1 MQKID
6 GKLKFSPSDLI
17 TFMDSKFDSWMD
29 RWKVEFPAEVK
40 ADEPDESHALLQKLG
55 NRHEDNFLEKLKA
68 EGVDVAEIA
77 VASTEVAELET
88 IKAMRNGRK
97 VIYQGVLSSGSFSG
111 RTDFLYKVDGASN
124 LGDFH
129 YEVWDTKLAKKAK
142 PYFVIQLCCYAEM
155 LETIQGMVPK
165 SISII
170 LGDLSQ
176 KSFLTNDYISFYRQL
191 KKTFLNFHES
201 FSKDL
206 PPEDCTPGTFSKWK
220 DYGRA
225 FLTDRDDLS
234 LIANIRK
241 VQIQKLKAAG
251 LNKTAELASSAS
263 TSVTKMAPETFQ
275 TLKSQARLQLQTLRE
290 HKTAYEFLPAVAHK
304 GFYLLPP
311 ASPGDVYFD
320 MEGYPHIEDGLEYL
334 FGAVYKSDGK
344 IRFKD
349 WWAHDR
355 KEEKVA
361 FEAFI
366 DWVYARWQE
375 DPGMHVY
382 HYAPYEV
389 SAARRLA
396 GRHATRINEVD
407 ELLRHEV
414 FVDFFQIV
422 RQGLQVGEPSYSI
435 KNVEHLYRDKRA
447 GSVSKATDSVVFYE
461 KWLETPD
468 GDDWQQSALL
478 SSIRDYNEEDCMSTY
493 QLGEWLREVRG
504 DLSYDDSLIRKAVVD
519 ADPDQATNNGTAAAT
534 LALEL
539 INEAE
544 QLEEA
549 EEKRVKQLV
558 AGLLEFHVRE
568 QKPFWW
574 EYFDRRKSSPDEL
587 FDDPNC
593 LANLKRTAKPPF
605 KINKSSSK
613 INKSTSQMFE
623 YEFAPDQETKIQ
635 EGDNCRFL
643 FDSKTNVHVETIDRA
658 TGKIV
663 LKLGPSAQ
671 APSSIECIVLHDYVN
686 PRAIS
691 DSIYRTV
698 VRARANGYF
707 TGALHDL
714 LYKQE
719 PKISG
724 RETGKPITQSSDLN
738 EIIDAIS
745 KMENSTLCIQG
756 PPGCGK
762 SYTASHAI
770 VALLKQG
777 KRVGITS
784 NSHKVIE
791 HLLEKVAEEARSAE
805 VKVKGAKIAGLEPQP
820 GKSYLKFGIEYV
832 KDTKAFRQKK
842 SKDYNLL
849 GGTAWFYSDENCEGL
864 LDYLFVD
871 EAGQV
876 CLANVVGMS
885 HASKNIVLIGDQ
897 MQLEQP
903 IRGSHP
909 GETGQSALE
918 YLIQDHATVPPNLG
932 IFLGVTHRMH
942 PELCKLIS
950 SAVYESRLTH
960 ATENERQM
968 LVPGPAVKEKF
979 AKTSGLIWVP
989 VTHFGNTQSSKEEV
1003 EVIAEIVKDLL
1014 NCSVID
1020 KHGAE
1025 HKVVLE
1031 RDIIIVAPYNMQ
1043 VSLIAQRIPGVQ
1055 VASVDKFQGREAP
1068 IVILSMCASDG
1079 GSSPRGANF
1088 LFNKS
1093 RLNVAISRAQTL
1105 AFVVGHPELVKT
1117 SCSTLPQMHQLNLF
1131 CQIVEAGNIEQC
1143 NVKEVAKVLI

>member
-29 RWKVEFPAEVK
+29 RWKVEFPAELK
-40 ADEPDESHALLQKLG
+40 ADEADESHVLLQKLG
-55 NRHEDNFLEKLKA
+55 NRHEDNFLQKLKA
-68 EGVDVAEIA
+68 DGVDVAEIA
-77 VASTEVAELET
+77 VASAEVSELET
-88 IKAMRNGRK
+88 IKAMRDGRQ
-97 VIYQGVLSSGSFSG
+97 VIYQGVLSCGSFSG
-111 RTDFLYKVDGASN
+111 RTDFLCKVDGASD
-124 LGDFH
+124 LGEFH

-155 LETIQGMVPK
+155 LQTIQGMVPK

-176 KSFLTNDYISFYRQL
+176 KSFLTNDYISYYRQL
-191 KKTFLNFHES
+191 KNTFLNFHES
-201 FSKDL
+201 FSKEI
-206 PPEDCTPGTFSKWK
+206 PPEDCSPGTFSKWK
-220 DYGRA
+220 TFGEA
-225 FLTDRDDLS
+225 FLTETDDLS

-251 LNKTAELASSAS
+251 LNKTAEVATSRL
-263 TSVTKMAPETFQ
+263 TSVPKMAPETFQ
-275 TLKSQARLQLQTLRE
+275 TIKSQARLQLQTLRE
-290 HKTAYEFLPAVAHK
+290 HKTAYEFLPTVAHK
-304 GFYLLPP
+304 GFHLLPP

-334 FGAVYKSDGK
+334 FGAVYISDGNTD
-344 IRFKD
+344 FKD

-355 KEEKVA
+355 QEEKVA

-366 DWVYARWQE
+366 DWVYSRWKA
-375 DPGMHVY
+375 DPGMHIY

-407 ELLRHEV
+407 ELLTNEV
-414 FVDFFQIV
+414 FVDLFQIV

-435 KNVEHLYRDKRA
+435 KKVEHLYREKRA

-468 GDDWQQSALL
+468 GGDWQQSALL
-478 SSIRDYNEEDCMSTY
+478 SSIRDYNHEDCESTY
-493 QLGEWLREVRG
+493 QLAEWLRKVRG
-504 DLSYDDSLIRKAVVD
+504 NLQYDNSLIRKAVGETTS
-519 ADPDQATNNGTAAAT
+519 DQVARNRAAAHASAA

-539 INEAE
+539 MKEAE
-544 QLEEA
+544 QLPESK
-549 EEKRVKQLV
+549 EKEVKQLL
-558 AGLLEFHVRE
+558 AGILQFHVRE
-568 QKPFWW
+568 QKPVWW
-574 EYFDRRKSSPDEL
+574 EYFDRRKSAPDEL
-587 FDDPNC
+587 FDDPDC
-593 LANLKRTAKPPF
+593 LANLKRTSKPPY
-605 KINKSSSK
+605 KLENSRA
-613 INKSTSQMFE
+613 TSLLFE
-623 YEFAPDQETKIQ
+623 YEFDPEQETKIQ
-635 EGDNCRFL
+635 EGDTCRFL
-643 FDSKTNVHVETIDRA
+643 FDMKTNVYVQTIDRA
-658 TGKIV
+658 TGKLV
-663 LKLGPSAQ
+663 LKLGPSAPT
-671 APSSIECIVLHDYVN
+671 PSSLENIVLHDFVD

-691 DSIYRTV
+691 DSIRRTI
-698 VRARANGYF
+698 VRARADGHF
-707 TGALHDL
+707 AGALHDL

-719 PKISG
+719 PRISG
-724 RETGKPITQSSDLN
+724 RDTGSPITHSSDLN
-738 EIIDAIS
+738 EIIDAIL
-745 KMENSTLCIQG
+745 KMQNSTLCIQG

-791 HLLEKVAEEARSAE
+791 HLLEKVAEEARIAK
-805 VKVKGAKIAGLEPQP
+805 VKFKGAKIAGVDP
-820 GKSYLKFGIEYV
+820 GQGKAYLKFGVEYF
-832 KDTKAFRQKK
+832 KDTKKFRQKD
-842 SKDYNLL
+842 SEDYNLL
-849 GGTAWFYSDENCEGL
+849 GGTAWFYSDKESEGIV
-864 LDYLFVD
+864 DYLFVD

-885 HASKNIVLIGDQ
+885 PATKNIVLIGDQ

-903 IRGSHP
+903 IRGTHP
-909 GETGQSALE
+909 GESGHSALE
-918 YLIQDHATVPPNLG
+918 YLIQDHATVPPERG
-932 IFLGVTHRMH
+932 IFLGITHRMH

-960 ATENERQM
+960 APENERQT
-968 LVPGPAVKEKF
+968 LIPGAVVKENL
-979 AKTSGLIWVP
+979 AKTSGVIWVP
-989 VTHFGNTQSSKEEV
+989 VTHSGNTQSSKEEV
-1003 EVIAEIVKDLL
+1003 EVIAKIVKDLL
-1014 NCSVID
+1014 QCSVID
-1020 KHGAE
+1020 KRGDE
-1025 HKVVLE
+1025 HRVVLE
-1031 RDIIIVAPYNMQ
+1031 EDIIIVAPYNMQ

-1068 IVILSMCASDG
+1068 VVILSMCASDG
-1079 GSSPRGANF
+1079 GSSPRGADF

-1117 SCSTLPQMHQLNLF
+1117 RCSTLPQMQQLNLF
-1131 CQIVEAGNIEQC
+1131 CQIVEAGNRKPC
-1143 NVKEVAKVLI
+1143 NVKEVERVLI